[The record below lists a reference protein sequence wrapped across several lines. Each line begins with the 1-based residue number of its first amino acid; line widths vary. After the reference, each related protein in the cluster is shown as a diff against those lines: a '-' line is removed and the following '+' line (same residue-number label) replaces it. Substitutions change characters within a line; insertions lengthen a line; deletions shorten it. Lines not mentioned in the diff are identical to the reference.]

1 MISLVVNGKNCEL
14 EAPTPLND
22 YLRRAGLADRRIAVA
37 VNGVV
42 LRKEEFEG
50 TLLQQDDRVEIVR
63 PVGGG

>member
-1 MISLVVNGKNCEL
+1 
-14 EAPTPLND
+14 
-22 YLRRAGLADRRIAVA
+22 VA